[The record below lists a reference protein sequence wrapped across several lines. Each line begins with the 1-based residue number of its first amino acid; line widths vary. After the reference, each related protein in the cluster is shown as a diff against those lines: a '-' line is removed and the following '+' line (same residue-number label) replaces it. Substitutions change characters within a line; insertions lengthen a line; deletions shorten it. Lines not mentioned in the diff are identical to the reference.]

1 MKVKVSVIIPAY
13 NAARTLPRCLKSIQ
27 AQYEQNWECIV
38 VNDGSTD
45 NTAEIIER
53 YAMLDSRIR
62 VITQANCGVSAA
74 RNCGLK
80 HAIGEYV
87 TFVDSDD
94 YVELDYFQSAL
105 SAIDCYGAVLLM
117 SGYVTEYYNEG
128 WTTPKPLNCSWLSS
142 AYCACAQDV
151 YLVDRSRCASLLF
164 DNSASYWGYIRNW
177 YRLSVIRDA
186 GLCFDVNLTYNEDRA
201 FTLAYLAVEPLDAIN
216 VVLNRPNYHYVM
228 REGSAMTQGF
238 NAGHLTEL
246 ESFIRFS
253 GMERKYFRD
262 YRLNIAIRYAG
273 LVRKHYLTWLAMNM
287 ERYDTEIAE
296 AMTQIERRLLR
307 ARDFLPPY
315 TSQSRAMMK
324 RWLQFHKY
332 LLMKPFS
339 KLR

>member
-105 SAIDCYGAVLLM
+105 SAIDCYGVG
-117 SGYVTEYYNEG
+117 S
-128 WTTPKPLNCSWLSS
+128 
-142 AYCACAQDV
+142 
-151 YLVDRSRCASLLF
+151 
-164 DNSASYWGYIRNW
+164 
-177 YRLSVIRDA
+177 
-186 GLCFDVNLTYNEDRA
+186 FDVGICDRI
-201 FTLAYLAVEPLDAIN
+201 L
-216 VVLNRPNYHYVM
+216 
-228 REGSAMTQGF
+228 
-238 NAGHLTEL
+238 
-246 ESFIRFS
+246 
-253 GMERKYFRD
+253 
-262 YRLNIAIRYAG
+262 
-273 LVRKHYLTWLAMNM
+273 
-287 ERYDTEIAE
+287 
-296 AMTQIERRLLR
+296 
-307 ARDFLPPY
+307 
-315 TSQSRAMMK
+315 
-324 RWLQFHKY
+324 
-332 LLMKPFS
+332 
-339 KLR
+339 